1 MLRLLQPVESS
12 WKSLADYLLKDN
24 SQHKIATIQANCF
37 HDNSASENALRDV
50 LAMWCQ
56 RTLQANRIWQT
67 LCVAA
72 KKCED
77 NSLEQYITA
86 NGLQSEC

>member
-12 WKSLADYLLKDN
+12 WISLADYLLTNN
-24 SQHKIATIQANCF
+24 SQYIIATIQADCF
-37 HDNSASENALRDV
+37 RNNSASENALRDV
-50 LAMWCQ
+50 LAKWRQCTV
-56 RTLQANRIWQT
+56 RANRIWQT

-72 KKCED
+72 NNNND